1 MKRENEINKY
11 QNMSEESRQTL
22 KEYQENYREA
32 KQRNKKPWILIS
44 IDKVKTKRIV
54 ISEIIHIVIKFHLN
68 NLLDI

>member
-32 KQRNKKPWILIS
+32 KQCNKKPWFLIS

-54 ISEIIHIVIKFHLN
+54 FI
-68 NLLDI
+68 

>member
-32 KQRNKKPWILIS
+32 KQCNKKPWFLIS

-54 ISEIIHIVIKFHLN
+54 LSKIIHIVIKFHLI

>member
-32 KQRNKKPWILIS
+32 KQRNKKSWILIS
-44 IDKVKTKRIV
+44 IDKVKAKRIV